1 MHMRMIGVLE
11 KLEQLIEQQGS
22 GSLTLASVWK
32 LGKSLHDDIQAGA
45 ATTDQEIQWLNCSK
59 SATKRLRGLVLR
71 MGPYY
76 IISLLNTKDE
86 GKVKEAKD
94 MLGQM
99 MGLTGRLQGIRAV
112 LEESQD
118 GWELY
123 SKDVAPTDLGA
134 VCKNLAII
142 VKVVGYDLNV
152 IEMVQPGAKD
162 HVNNYMAKVY
172 NVLGDVVKSTEKDAN
187 EPVLAAAEMWQ
198 PEKVAEVSWMF
209 KPNQPDVDKATKEML
224 EFRDKLPS
232 RLPAMK
238 GITACKAG
246 LKPDSKMNGLVN
258 LMLQLQG
265 KIEALNTETAAVIG
279 TMMAMEVVVNQ
290 DTYKD
295 KLEVTA
301 DKAKPGKGSKR
312 KAEEEPEQPKPK
324 AASGKAK
331 SSKGSSTEQGKK
343 RKSN

>member
-187 EPVLAAAEMWQ
+187 EWARI
-198 PEKVAEVSWMF
+198 
-209 KPNQPDVDKATKEML
+209 L
-224 EFRDKLPS
+224 EPY
-232 RLPAMK
+232 
-238 GITACKAG
+238 
-246 LKPDSKMNGLVN
+246 
-258 LMLQLQG
+258 
-265 KIEALNTETAAVIG
+265 KILGFNSVPFTT
-279 TMMAMEVVVNQ
+279 TDYYYYYYHHHYYNNNNYYYYYFTTTTTTHST
-290 DTYKD
+290 TY
-295 KLEVTA
+295 
-301 DKAKPGKGSKR
+301 P
-312 KAEEEPEQPKPK
+312 Q
-324 AASGKAK
+324 
-331 SSKGSSTEQGKK
+331 
-343 RKSN
+343 